1 MPSFFYRAVTE
12 DGKIVRNKVEEI
24 NRKALIKKLIRNGLT
39 PIAVRQRAQTV
50 NSSSKTKRRRNVSD
64 ISSIIQD
71 SNMYV
76 NLEKENQKSWFT
88 RTNEKLIARTSKIKS
103 RDLVVFTQDF
113 YLLKKANFNN
123 IHALTT
129 IIDKTENLRFKEILK
144 DILAGV
150 EAGENMYTTM
160 EYYDD
165 VFPYLYIN
173 MIRVGELS
181 GSLTKSLEEAVAYLD
196 ETTALNK
203 RLKSIIIP
211 NVLLLIGIIIL
222 LFVGILVIIPLIQ
235 NVFMLVGILILL
247 IVGILVII
255 PIIQNV
261 FKSMGSTEQLPAITL
276 WFAGVVDKL
285 MKYWYIPLG
294 IIGAIVIVVFTYI
307 RTPKG
312 RYNWDYFKYTMPLF
326 GKLIFSLD
334 FMRLA
339 RAMLLNLKNGIRI
352 QDALE
357 VSKNLNKNYV
367 MRSIIESSINNMI
380 IGQSWIEPF
389 EKSNL
394 APSMVIEML
403 NIGMKTDLQ
412 EMLEK
417 LVEYMEIDINNT
429 IQRIMKILPEV
440 VYAIVGVFLI
450 FLVIVVLVPCI
461 QAYMGGWL
469 FSAAG
474 M

>member
-1 MPSFFYRAVTE
+1 M
-12 DGKIVRNKVEEI
+12 
-24 NRKALIKKLIRNGLT
+24 
-39 PIAVRQRAQTV
+39 
-50 NSSSKTKRRRNVSD
+50 
-64 ISSIIQD
+64 
-71 SNMYV
+71 
-76 NLEKENQKSWFT
+76 
-88 RTNEKLIARTSKIKS
+88 
-103 RDLVVFTQDF
+103 
-113 YLLKKANFNN
+113 
-123 IHALTT
+123 
-129 IIDKTENLRFKEILK
+129 
-144 DILAGV
+144 
-150 EAGENMYTTM
+150 
-160 EYYDD
+160 
-165 VFPYLYIN
+165 
-173 MIRVGELS
+173 
-181 GSLTKSLEEAVAYLD
+181 
-196 ETTALNK
+196 
-203 RLKSIIIP
+203 
-211 NVLLLIGIIIL
+211 
-222 LFVGILVIIPLIQ
+222 
-235 NVFMLVGILILL
+235 
-247 IVGILVII
+247 
-255 PIIQNV
+255 
-261 FKSMGSTEQLPAITL
+261 PAITL

-394 APSMVIEML
+394 ATPMVIEML

-417 LVEYMEIDINNT
+417 SVEYMEIDINNT

>member
-1 MPSFFYRAVTE
+1 
-12 DGKIVRNKVEEI
+12 
-24 NRKALIKKLIRNGLT
+24 
-39 PIAVRQRAQTV
+39 
-50 NSSSKTKRRRNVSD
+50 
-64 ISSIIQD
+64 
-71 SNMYV
+71 
-76 NLEKENQKSWFT
+76 
-88 RTNEKLIARTSKIKS
+88 
-103 RDLVVFTQDF
+103 
-113 YLLKKANFNN
+113 
-123 IHALTT
+123 
-129 IIDKTENLRFKEILK
+129 
-144 DILAGV
+144 
-150 EAGENMYTTM
+150 M

-173 MIRVGELS
+173 MIKVGEQS
-181 GSLTKSLEEAVAYLD
+181 GALTKSLEEAVAYLD

-203 RLKSIIIP
+203 RLKSIILP
-211 NVLLLIGIIIL
+211 NLLMLIGIIVL
-222 LFVGILVIIPLIQ
+222 LFI
-235 NVFMLVGILILL
+235 
-247 IVGILVII
+247 GILVII

-276 WFAGVVDKL
+276 WFSRVVDKL
-285 MKYWYIPLG
+285 VKYWYIPIAVIAG
-294 IIGAIVIVVFTYI
+294 IIGTVFAYI

-357 VSKNLNKNYV
+357 VSKGLSKNYV

-403 NIGMKTDLQ
+403 NIGMQTDLQ

-417 LVEYMEIDINNT
+417 LLEYMEMDINNT
-429 IQRIMKILPEV
+429 IQRIMKVLPEV

-450 FLVIVVLVPCI
+450 FLVLVVLVPCI
-461 QAYMGGWL
+461 QVYMGGWL
-469 FSAAG
+469 FSTVNV
-474 M
+474 